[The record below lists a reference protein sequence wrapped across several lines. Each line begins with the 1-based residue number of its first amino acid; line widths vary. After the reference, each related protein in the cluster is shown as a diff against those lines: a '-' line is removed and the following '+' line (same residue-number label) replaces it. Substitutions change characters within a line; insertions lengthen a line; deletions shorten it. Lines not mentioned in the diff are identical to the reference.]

1 MRTKVLA
8 EFCKVNSNL
17 RLVIAT
23 SVFGLGVDC
32 LDIGWVIN
40 WESPST
46 LEELVQQSGRAGQDG

>member
-23 SVFGLGVDC
+23 SVFGLGVDYS
-32 LDIGWVIN
+32 DIGWVIN